1 MITTLPKYVSDTL
14 KTLNN
19 GGFEAW
25 CVGGA
30 VRDLIMGKTPFDYD
44 ITTSALP
51 TDIIALFPKTV
62 PTGIKHG
69 TVTVVTDFGNIE
81 VTSYRSENGYSDH
94 RSPDGVEFITDIK
107 EDLKRRDFTVNA
119 ICFNPE
125 YGIFDPENGISDIEK
140 KVLRAIGE
148 PERRFEED
156 ALRILRLFRFSAQLG
171 FAVQEKTLVSA
182 LKKAHLLKSISVER
196 IFSETVKI
204 FLSDD
209 PSKADPL
216 FLSGSLDF
224 LGIPAD
230 EIPKNIGK
238 LPEDFSLRFLQFA
251 KDSEFDAVYVL
262 KKLKSD
268 NFTIKRVEAFKRLL
282 SMPIPDGK
290 AKIKQM
296 LQCASEGEVRSVLTL
311 CEIGGRDMSVAK
323 AALSEVLRL
332 NEPYTV
338 SSLAVNG
345 NDLKEAGFSGENI
358 GVALN
363 KALNRVIEYPKDNNK
378 ETLLKFLTSNR

>member
-14 KTLNN
+14 KTLND

-30 VRDLIMGKTPFDYD
+30 VRDLIMSKTPFDYD
-44 ITTSALP
+44 ITTSARP
-51 TDIIALFPKTV
+51 ADIIALFPKTV

-69 TVTVVTDFGNIE
+69 TVTVVSNFGNIE

-94 RSPDGVEFITDIK
+94 RSPDDVKFIADIK

-119 ICFNPE
+119 ICFNPD
-125 YGIFDPENGISDIEK
+125 YGIFDPENGIADIEK

-148 PERRFEED
+148 PGKRFEED
-156 ALRILRLFRFSAQLG
+156 SLRILRLFRFSAQLG
-171 FAVQEKTLVSA
+171 FTIDPETLESA
-182 LKKAHLLKSISVER
+182 LKKAHLLKSISAER
-196 IFSETVKI
+196 ILSETVKI

-216 FLSGSLDF
+216 FLSGSFDF
-224 LGIPAD
+224 LGLPAA
-230 EIPKNIGK
+230 EIPKNIEK
-238 LPEDFSLRFLQFA
+238 TPKDFSLRFLQFS
-251 KDSEFDAVYVL
+251 KDSEFDVFYVL

-268 NFTIKRVEAFKRLL
+268 NFTVKRVETFKRLL
-282 SMPIPDGK
+282 SMPPPDSK

-296 LQCASEGEVRSVLTL
+296 LQCATENEVRSVLTL
-311 CEIGGRDMSVAK
+311 YETGGRDMSVAT

-345 NDLKEAGFSGENI
+345 NDLKQVGFCGENI
-358 GVALN
+358 GAALN
-363 KALNRVIEYPKDNNK
+363 TALSRVIEHPKDNNK
-378 ETLLKFLTSNR
+378 ETLLKFLTGNR